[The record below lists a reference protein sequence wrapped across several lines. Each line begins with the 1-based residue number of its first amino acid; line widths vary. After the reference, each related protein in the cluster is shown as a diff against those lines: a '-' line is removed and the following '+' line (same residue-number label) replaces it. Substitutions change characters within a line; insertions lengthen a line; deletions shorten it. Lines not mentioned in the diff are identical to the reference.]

1 MICCLLSTAL
11 RTGFVLCIAGVST
24 VSIVLLLVPLVA
36 DQACDLQPMA
46 TQKPPYVLNLQGGGD
61 CEEVVIAGFLTI
73 LSVPGTLLL
82 LVGFFIVIMAGT
94 NRIFYKRLGYRIR
107 NDWR

>member
-11 RTGFVLCIAGVST
+11 RTGFVLCIAGLST

-36 DQACDLQPMA
+36 DQACDQA
-46 TQKPPYVLNLQGGGD
+46 TQKPRDVLNNLQGGGD
-61 CEEVVIAGFLTI
+61 CKEVVIAGFLTI

-94 NRIFYKRLGYRIR
+94 NRISYKRLGYRIR